1 MGALHERSQLV
12 RSKIALCG
20 EGVDDSGLQLPTPR
34 LCPSGYSSSVQS
46 FTSFS
51 AFEFED
57 HGIKKD
63 MFSCS
68 QIKIYTTVAVIKE
81 TQL

>member
-1 MGALHERSQLV
+1 MLLY
-12 RSKIALCG
+12 I
-20 EGVDDSGLQLPTPR
+20 
-34 LCPSGYSSSVQS
+34 
-46 FTSFS
+46 TSTLINS
-51 AFEFED
+51 EISYVEKD

-81 TQL
+81 TYL